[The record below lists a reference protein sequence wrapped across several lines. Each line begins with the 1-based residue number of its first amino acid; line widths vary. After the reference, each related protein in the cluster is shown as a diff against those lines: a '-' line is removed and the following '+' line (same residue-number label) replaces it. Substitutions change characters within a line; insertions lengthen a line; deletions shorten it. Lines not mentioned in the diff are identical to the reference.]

1 MTGSSIKF
9 KTYSVEIIKVLGKA
23 LIPVREKY
31 QTFIFCH
38 TLLKW
43 RDQIYWGEL
52 FYTEKKQNENLQHLL
67 EEFNEIV

>member
-52 FYTEKKQNENLQHLL
+52 FYTEKKNKTR
-67 EEFNEIV
+67 IYSIY

>member
-1 MTGSSIKF
+1 M
-9 KTYSVEIIKVLGKA
+9 EIIKVLGKA
-23 LIPVREKY
+23 LIPVREKS

-52 FYTEKKQNENLQHLL
+52 FYMKKKTKR
-67 EEFNEIV
+67 EFTAFIRGI